1 MKVYLYQMRPVL
13 FLFYGVETT
22 VNMFVMY
29 FQLKAFVFVNLTTME
44 WADALL
50 HYFYMAYFYIYTMVT
65 LFASLNLCTGHR
77 TSIVEEVVRPLVGFV
92 LYTIVSLM
100 ALRDAETDFYV
111 WYDEKQRGDILYP
124 EKPLHPF
131 FGSLRDQATA
141 CLVASV
147 ISLLHCLIALDVL
160 LSNDDSE
167 DERKA
172 SDSSDDVVDEV
183 DYVPVRLYVLGGV
196 VQRWL
201 EQFDWFQDF
210 TQRGVTDI

>member
-50 HYFYMAYFYIYTMVT
+50 HYFYMAYFYIYTTVT
-65 LFASLNLCTGHR
+65 LFASLSLCTGHR
-77 TSIVEEVVRPLVGFV
+77 TSIVKEVLRPLVGFV

-111 WYDEKQRGDILYP
+111 WYDEKQSGELLYP

-131 FGSLRDQATA
+131 FGSLRDLATA